1 MIFWK
6 VLFIVDGVLFALM
19 AFTSLYLAVYAI
31 ASLFAR
37 RPDIPKTKRL
47 NRFIV
52 LIPAY
57 KSDAV
62 VERTVRSILGQTYPQ
77 RLFDV
82 VVISDHQSEMTNFR
96 LAQHPITLLTPNFK
110 NSSKSKSLQFAINN
124 LPQFKIYD
132 IVVVLDA
139 DNIVL
144 PEFLEELNAAYEYA
158 GTKAIQVHRLSKNR
172 DTSSAILDATFE
184 EINNSIFRLGHV
196 AIGMPSAIAG
206 SGMAFDF
213 NWFKDNITKTS
224 EALDDK
230 ELEAL
235 LLRQR
240 IYIDYFDHILVFDEK
255 TRSSSDFN
263 RQRNR
268 WVFTQF
274 HSVIR
279 NIRHLPH
286 AIVNKQYDLIDK
298 KILQWLLVPR
308 TIMMSVII
316 LMSIVLSPIYLTLAI
331 KWWVLA
337 AFILFI
343 FAVATPDYLVD
354 NRWGRSFFIAPIIM
368 FMSIIQVFSII
379 RGKKRLINRNK
390 S

>member
-172 DTSSAILDATFE
+172 DPSSAILDATFE

-298 KILQWLLVPR
+298 ILQWLLVPR

>member
-213 NWFKDNITKTS
+213 NWFKDNITKIS

-286 AIVNKQYDLIDK
+286 AIVNKQYDLID

-379 RGKKRLINRNK
+379 SGKKRLINRNK

>member
-6 VLFIVDGVLFALM
+6 ILFIVDGVLFALM

-213 NWFKDNITKTS
+213 NWFKDNITKIS

-286 AIVNKQYDLIDK
+286 AIVNKQYDLID

>member
-224 EALDDK
+224 ETLDDK

-286 AIVNKQYDLIDK
+286 AIVNKQYDLID

>member
-96 LAQHPITLLTPNFK
+96 LAQHPLTLLTPNFK

-298 KILQWLLVPR
+298 ILQWLLVPR

-368 FMSIIQVFSII
+368 FMSIIQLFSII

>member
-255 TRSSSDFN
+255 TRSSRDFN

-286 AIVNKQYDLIDK
+286 AIVNKQYDLID

-368 FMSIIQVFSII
+368 FMSIIQLFSII

>member
-158 GTKAIQVHRLSKNR
+158 GTKAVQVHRLSKNR

-298 KILQWLLVPR
+298 ILQWLLVPR

>member
-62 VERTVRSILGQTYPQ
+62 VEKTVRSILGQTYPQ

-230 ELEAL
+230 ELEVL

-286 AIVNKQYDLIDK
+286 AIVNKQYDLID

-368 FMSIIQVFSII
+368 FMSIIQLFSII

>member
-263 RQRNR
+263 HQRNR

-286 AIVNKQYDLIDK
+286 AIVNKQYDLID

-368 FMSIIQVFSII
+368 FMSIIQLFSII

>member
-263 RQRNR
+263 RKRNR

-286 AIVNKQYDLIDK
+286 AIVNKQYDLID

>member
-298 KILQWLLVPR
+298 ILQWLLVPR

-316 LMSIVLSPIYLTLAI
+316 LMSIVLSPLYLTLAI

>member
-77 RLFDV
+77 RLFNV

-298 KILQWLLVPR
+298 ILQWLLVPR

-368 FMSIIQVFSII
+368 FMSIIQLFSII

>member
-230 ELEAL
+230 GLEAL

-286 AIVNKQYDLIDK
+286 AIVNKQYDLID

-368 FMSIIQVFSII
+368 FMSIIQLFSII

>member
-213 NWFKDNITKTS
+213 NWFKDNITKIS

-286 AIVNKQYDLIDK
+286 AIVNKQYDLID

>member
-6 VLFIVDGVLFALM
+6 ILFIVDGVLFALM

-298 KILQWLLVPR
+298 ILQWLLVPR

-368 FMSIIQVFSII
+368 FMSIIQLFSII

>member
-268 WVFTQF
+268 WFFTQF

-286 AIVNKQYDLIDK
+286 AIVNKQYDLID

>member
-132 IVVVLDA
+132 IVVVLDP
-139 DNIVL
+139 DNVGL

-298 KILQWLLVPR
+298 ILQWLLVPR

-368 FMSIIQVFSII
+368 FMSIIQLFSII

>member
-224 EALDDK
+224 EALEDK

-235 LLRQR
+235 LLRQG

-286 AIVNKQYDLIDK
+286 TIVNKQYDLID

>member
-19 AFTSLYLAVYAI
+19 AFTSLYLAIYAI

-298 KILQWLLVPR
+298 ILQWLLVPR

>member
-298 KILQWLLVPR
+298 ILQWLLVPR

-368 FMSIIQVFSII
+368 FMSIIQAFSII

>member
-144 PEFLEELNAAYEYA
+144 PEFLEELNSAYEYA

-279 NIRHLPH
+279 NIRRLPH
-286 AIVNKQYDLIDK
+286 AIVNKQYDLID

>member
-6 VLFIVDGVLFALM
+6 VLFIVDGVLFAIM

-158 GTKAIQVHRLSKNR
+158 GTKAVQVHRLSKNR

-298 KILQWLLVPR
+298 ILQWLLVPR

>member
-62 VERTVRSILGQTYPQ
+62 VERTIRSILGQTYPQ

-298 KILQWLLVPR
+298 ILQWLLVPR

>member
-37 RPDIPKTKRL
+37 HPDIPKTKRL

-268 WVFTQF
+268 WVFTLF

-286 AIVNKQYDLIDK
+286 AIVNKQYDLID

-368 FMSIIQVFSII
+368 FMSIIQLFSII

>member
-47 NRFIV
+47 NRLIV

-298 KILQWLLVPR
+298 ILQWLLVPR

-368 FMSIIQVFSII
+368 FMSIIQLFSII

>member
-274 HSVIR
+274 HSVIK

-286 AIVNKQYDLIDK
+286 AIVNKQYDLID

-379 RGKKRLINRNK
+379 RGKKRLFNRNK

>member
-298 KILQWLLVPR
+298 VLQWLLVPR

>member
-230 ELEAL
+230 ELEVL

-286 AIVNKQYDLIDK
+286 AIVNKQYDLID

-368 FMSIIQVFSII
+368 FMSIIQLFSII

>member
-213 NWFKDNITKTS
+213 NWFKDNITKIS

-298 KILQWLLVPR
+298 ILQWLLVPR

-354 NRWGRSFFIAPIIM
+354 NHWGRSFFIAPIIM

>member
-298 KILQWLLVPR
+298 ILQWLLVPR

-343 FAVATPDYLVD
+343 FAVATPD
-354 NRWGRSFFIAPIIM
+354 RKST
-368 FMSIIQVFSII
+368 
-379 RGKKRLINRNK
+379 RLN
-390 S
+390 SSHTS

>member
-213 NWFKDNITKTS
+213 NWFKDNITKIS

-298 KILQWLLVPR
+298 ILQWLLVPR

-368 FMSIIQVFSII
+368 FMPIIQVFSII
-379 RGKKRLINRNK
+379 RGKKRLFNRNK

>member
-47 NRFIV
+47 NRF
-52 LIPAY
+52 IPAY

-298 KILQWLLVPR
+298 ILQWLLVPR

-368 FMSIIQVFSII
+368 FMSIIQLFSII

>member
-124 LPQFKIYD
+124 LPQFKMYD
-132 IVVVLDA
+132 IVVVLDD
-139 DNIVL
+139 DNIVP
-144 PEFLEELNAAYEYA
+144 PEFLEELHAAYEYA

-213 NWFKDNITKTS
+213 NWFKDNITKIS

-286 AIVNKQYDLIDK
+286 AIVNKQYDLID

>member
-213 NWFKDNITKTS
+213 NWFKDNITKIS

-286 AIVNKQYDLIDK
+286 AIVNKQYDLID

-368 FMSIIQVFSII
+368 FMSIIQLFSII

>member
-37 RPDIPKTKRL
+37 RPNIPKTKRL

-298 KILQWLLVPR
+298 ILQWLLVPR

>member
-298 KILQWLLVPR
+298 ILQWLLVPR

-354 NRWGRSFFIAPIIM
+354 NRWGRSFFIAPISM
-368 FMSIIQVFSII
+368 FMSIIQLFSII

>member
-298 KILQWLLVPR
+298 ILQWLLVPR

-379 RGKKRLINRNK
+379 RGKKRLFNRNK
-390 S
+390 SL

>member
-230 ELEAL
+230 GLEAL

-268 WVFTQF
+268 WFFTQF

-286 AIVNKQYDLIDK
+286 AIVNKQYDLID

>member
-230 ELEAL
+230 ELEVL

-286 AIVNKQYDLIDK
+286 AIVNKQYDLID